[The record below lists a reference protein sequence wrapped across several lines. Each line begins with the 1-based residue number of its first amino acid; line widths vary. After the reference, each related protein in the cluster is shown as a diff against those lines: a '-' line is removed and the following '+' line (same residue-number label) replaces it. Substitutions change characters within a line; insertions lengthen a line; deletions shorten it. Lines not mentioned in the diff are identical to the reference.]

1 MKFKEKV
8 GESINVDKMINML
21 LLKLSKRFDIFF
33 MERRTYK
40 KNKVSKSYYIKYE
53 DKNHEGETE
62 NFNNKRQ
69 VLIYLT
75 NLYRR

>member
-1 MKFKEKV
+1 
-8 GESINVDKMINML
+8 ML
-21 LLKLSKRFDIFF
+21 LLILSERFDIFF

-53 DKNHEGETE
+53 DENHEEESE